1 MSYFIS
7 VILDFI
13 TLVIFVVFPVF
24 LFTTL
29 ATIFGSLFFVLSKL
43 TLIICRYIPNC
54 NIDKVKEFCKT
65 TISISITPF
74 LYAVYLLST
83 KSEILDKEY
92 FKKLLEKEEENDYL
106 KDLRNLIKWEK

>member
-1 MSYFIS
+1 MSYYIS
-7 VILDFI
+7 IILDFI
-13 TLVIFVVFPVF
+13 TLVIFVVIPVF

-54 NIDKVKEFCKT
+54 NINKVREICKT
-65 TISISITPF
+65 AISTSITPF
-74 LYAVYLLST
+74 LFTVYILST

-92 FKKLLEKEEENDYL
+92 FKKLLDNEDENYYL
-106 KDLRNLIKWEK
+106 KDLRKLIK

>member
-7 VILDFI
+7 IILDFI
-13 TLVIFVVFPVF
+13 TLVIFVVIPVF

-29 ATIFGSLFFVLSKL
+29 AAIFGSLFFVLSKL

-54 NIDKVKEFCKT
+54 NINKVKEFCKAA
-65 TISISITPF
+65 ISISITPF

-83 KSEILDKEY
+83 KSGILDKEY
-92 FKKLLEKEEENDYL
+92 FKKLLEKEEHDYL
-106 KDLRNLIKWEK
+106 KDLRNLIK

>member
-54 NIDKVKEFCKT
+54 NINKVKEFCRT
-65 TISISITPF
+65 AISTSITPF

-92 FKKLLEKEEENDYL
+92 FKKLLEKEEDNDYL
-106 KDLRNLIKWEK
+106 KDLRNLIE